1 MQSSYVA
8 SEEFSKT
15 KFILKIYGLDMIYT
29 LTRIVKSDSRNQ
41 ILQHKVLRNVLYI
54 NKKLSQ
60 IKKII
65 FRFPTIQLLALY
77 LKLRQQ

>member
-65 FRFPTIQLLALY
+65 FRFPTIQLLAVY